1 MENQKRANLDIWYD
15 YMKAQSDDGLLDQL
29 ADDAVFHSPV
39 VHSPQHGK
47 AMTFAYL
54 NAAEGAFANSGF
66 QYSDEILSADGRKA
80 MLEFTCEIDG
90 IHINGIDIIHWNE
103 AGKIEKFK
111 VLIRPM
117 KAMNKIWEKM
127 AAMLEKNKG

>member
-1 MENQKRANLDIWYD
+1 M
-15 YMKAQSDDGLLDQL
+15 DQL
-29 ADDAVFHSPV
+29 ADDVVFHSPV
-39 VHSPQHGK
+39 VHSPQSGK
-47 AMTFAYL
+47 HVVFAYL
-54 NAAEGAFANSGF
+54 NAAKGAFANSGF
-66 QYSDEILSADGRKA
+66 QYVDEIISADGHKA

-103 AGKIEKFK
+103 ASQIDTFK

-127 AAMLEKNKG
+127 GQILEKNKG

>member
-1 MENQKRANLDIWYD
+1 MNNIARANLEIWYD
-15 YMKAQSDDGLLDQL
+15 YMKDQSDEALINQL

-39 VHSPQHGK
+39 VHSPQNGK
-47 AMTFAYL
+47 AMVFAYL

-66 QYSDEILSADGRKA
+66 QYKDEILSEDGRKA

>member
-1 MENQKRANLDIWYD
+1 MREYLDIWHD
-15 YMKAQSDDGLLDQL
+15 YMKAQTDQGLMDQL

-39 VHSPQHGK
+39 VHSPQSGK
-47 AMTFAYL
+47 HMVFAYL

-66 QYSDEILSADGRKA
+66 QYVDEIISADGQKA

-103 AGKIEKFK
+103 AGQIDTFK

-127 AAMLEKNKG
+127 GEMLERNKGS

>member
-1 MENQKRANLDIWYD
+1 MEIQKRANLDIWYD
-15 YMKAQSDDGLLDQL
+15 YMKSQSDAGLMDQL

-39 VHSPQHGK
+39 VHSPQKGK

-66 QYSDEILSADGRKA
+66 EYSDEILSVDGRKA

-111 VLIRPM
+111 VLVRPM

-127 AAMLEKNKG
+127 AAMLEKNRV

>member
-1 MENQKRANLDIWYD
+1 MTEAIRANLDVWYD
-15 YMKAQSDDGLLDQL
+15 YMKAHTSAGLLDQI

-39 VHSPQHGK
+39 VHSPQSGK
-47 AMTFAYL
+47 HMVFAYL

-66 QYSDEILSADGRKA
+66 QYVDEIIAVDGRKA

-117 KAMNKIWEKM
+117 KAMNKIWKKM
-127 AAMLEKNKG
+127 GEMLEKAGS